1 MNVDARLSRLA
12 RLASADKNKRFDRLY
27 RELTKT
33 DLLMYAYE
41 QIKNNK
47 GSRTPGVDG
56 LNKFSWNE
64 EEAVKL
70 AEQLQSGKYEPVPV
84 RRVLIDKKNKPGQ
97 KRPLGIP
104 TFRDRIVQC
113 ALKLLLEALYEPIFM
128 DCSHGFRPHRACQ
141 TAASQII
148 DSPRVRIDWVIEG
161 DIKGCFDN
169 IFHQKL
175 LKILQRRIKDDR
187 ILKLIAKFLKAGYF
201 ERARWNPTKDGTP
214 QGGIISPLLANIY
227 LHEIDRFVQN
237 EFGANQTP
245 KQAPSERSA
254 RISKEWRKTVSRI
267 YRLRKILKGEY
278 KSPLTRADAE
288 KELQSLLKF
297 RASIP
302 CTTEPMKPR
311 ITYVR
316 YADDFVILLR
326 NLPKEEAERIKTKLT
341 NWISEE
347 LALVL
352 SPEKTL
358 ITHITDGFKFLG
370 YGFMA
375 KKTEMAQPR
384 VKMVI
389 PHEAAQSKLRDI
401 KSVCQN
407 LNYSETEVIRKLN
420 NMLRGWMIY
429 YRCVNAP
436 SRVMS
441 SVLSHT
447 WWIYAEYVSRKNGC
461 GIAHA
466 AKRWIDRC
474 PASTLNPKGG
484 QKTWYAET
492 TNDNGEMVR
501 EYLLTTPVPKRSL
514 HDVARQILYGMQNPF
529 SAKETSNA
537 SY

>member
-1 MNVDARLSRLA
+1 MNVEARLSRLA
-12 RLASADKNKRFDRLY
+12 RLASADKDKRFNRLY

-41 QIKNNK
+41 QIKDNK
-47 GSRTPGVDG
+47 GSKTPGIDG
-56 LNKFSWNE
+56 LNKFNWNE
-64 EEAVKL
+64 EEAGKL
-70 AEQLQSGKYEPVPV
+70 AAKLQSGKYEPSPV

-104 TFRDRIVQC
+104 TFGDRVVQC

-128 DCSHGFRPHRACQ
+128 ECSHGFRPQRACQ
-141 TAASQII
+141 TAASQIM

-169 IFHQKL
+169 ICHQKL

-201 ERARWNPTKDGTP
+201 ERERWNPTKAGTP

-227 LHEIDRFVQN
+227 LHKIDRYVQD
-237 EFGANQTP
+237 EFGANQEP
-245 KQAPSERSA
+245 KQSPSERSA
-254 RISKEWRKTVSRI
+254 RISKEWNRAKNQI
-267 YRLRKILKGEY
+267 YRMRKILKGEI
-278 KSPLTRADAE
+278 KSPLTRAEAE

-297 RASIP
+297 RATLP
-302 CTTEPMKPR
+302 CTTQPMKPR

-341 NWISEE
+341 EWVGNE

-352 SPEKTL
+352 SPEKTA
-358 ITHITDGFKFLG
+358 ITHIKDGFKFLG

-384 VKMVI
+384 VKVVI
-389 PHEAAQSKLRDI
+389 PHEAAQSKLKDI
-401 KSVCQN
+401 KNVCQQ
-407 LNYSETEVIRKLN
+407 LNIPETEIIRKLN

-436 SRVMS
+436 SRVMC

-461 GIAHA
+461 SIAHA
-466 AKRWIDRC
+466 AKRWIGRC
-474 PASTLNPKGG
+474 PASPLNPKGG

-492 TNDNGEMVR
+492 ANDKGEMVR

-514 HDVARQILYGMQNPF
+514 HDVAKQIRGGVQIPSKVN
-529 SAKETSNA
+529 ETSNA
-537 SY
+537 SC

>member
-12 RLASADKNKRFDRLY
+12 RLASADKDKRFDRLY

-41 QIKNNK
+41 QIKDNK
-47 GSRTPGVDG
+47 GVKTPGIDG
-56 LNKFSWNE
+56 LNKFNWNE
-64 EEAVKL
+64 EDAGKL
-70 AEQLQSGKYEPVPV
+70 AAKLQSGNYAPSPV

-104 TFRDRIVQC
+104 TFGDRIVQC
-113 ALKLLLEALYEPIFM
+113 ALKLILEALYEPIFM
-128 DCSHGFRPHRACQ
+128 ECSHGFRPHRACQ
-141 TAASQII
+141 TAVAQIM

-169 IFHQKL
+169 ICHQKL

-201 ERARWNPTKDGTP
+201 ERERWNPTKAGTP

-227 LHEIDRFVQN
+227 LHEIDRFVQD
-237 EFGANQTP
+237 EFEANQEP
-245 KQAPSERSA
+245 KQSPSERRA
-254 RISKEWRKTVSRI
+254 RISKEWNRAKNQI
-267 YRLRKILKGEY
+267 YRMRQILKGKI
-278 KSPLTRADAE
+278 KSPLTRAEAE

-297 RASIP
+297 RATLP
-302 CTTEPMKPR
+302 CTTQPMKPR

-326 NLPKEEAERIKTKLT
+326 NLPKEEAERIKTRLT
-341 NWISEE
+341 EWVGNE

-352 SPEKTL
+352 SPEKTA
-358 ITHITDGFKFLG
+358 ITHINDGFMFLG
-370 YGFMA
+370 YRFMA

-384 VKMVI
+384 VKIVI
-389 PHEAAQSKLRDI
+389 PHEAAQSKLQDI
-401 KSVCQN
+401 KKVCQQ
-407 LNYSETEVIRKLN
+407 LDIPETEIIRKLN

-436 SRVMS
+436 SRVMC
-441 SVLSHT
+441 SVLSHA

-461 GIAHA
+461 SIAHA

-474 PASTLNPKGG
+474 PASSLNPKGG

-492 TNDNGEMVR
+492 TNDKGEMVR

-514 HDVARQILYGMQNPF
+514 HDVATQILYGVQTPF
-529 SAKETSNA
+529 KAK
-537 SY
+537 

>member
-1 MNVDARLSRLA
+1 MNVENRLSRLA
-12 RLASADKNKRFDRLY
+12 RLASADKSKRFDRLY

-47 GSRTPGVDG
+47 GSKTPGIDG
-56 LNKFSWNE
+56 LNKFNWNE

-70 AEQLQSGKYEPVPV
+70 AVQLQSGEYEPVPV

-113 ALKLLLEALYEPIFM
+113 ALKLLLEALYEPIFF

-141 TAASQII
+141 TAAMQIM

-169 IFHQKL
+169 ICHQKL

-187 ILKLIAKFLKAGYF
+187 LLKLIAKFLKAGYF
-201 ERARWNPTKDGTP
+201 ERERWNPTKAGTP
-214 QGGIISPLLANIY
+214 QDGIISPLLANIY
-227 LHEIDRFVQN
+227 LHEIDRFVQD

-245 KQAPSERSA
+245 VQSPSERGA
-254 RISKEWRKTVSRI
+254 RISKEWRKVVSRI
-267 YRLRKILKGEY
+267 YRLRKILKGEF
-278 KSPLTRADAE
+278 KSPLTRTEAE
-288 KELQSLLKF
+288 TELQRLLKF
-297 RASIP
+297 RASLP

-326 NLPKEEAERIKTKLT
+326 NLPKEEAERIKSKLSL
-341 NWISEE
+341 WISEE

-358 ITHITDGFKFLG
+358 ITHITDGFRFLG

-375 KKTEMAQPR
+375 KKTETVQPR

-389 PHEAAQSKLRDI
+389 PHEVAQTKLRDVKEI
-401 KSVCQN
+401 CQQPN
-407 LNYSETEVIRKLN
+407 VSETEVIRKLN
-420 NMLRGWMIY
+420 NMLRGWMLY

-436 SRVMS
+436 SRVMC

-461 GIAHA
+461 SIAHA
-466 AKRWIDRC
+466 AKRWISRC
-474 PASTLNPKGG
+474 PASSLNPKGG
-484 QKTWYAET
+484 QKTWFAET
-492 TNDNGEMVR
+492 TNDNGELER
-501 EYLLTTPVPKRSL
+501 EYLITAPVPKRSL
-514 HDVARQILYGMQNPF
+514 FDVARQIRNGAQTP
-529 SAKETSNA
+529 SEVKESNA

>member
-1 MNVDARLSRLA
+1 MNVEARLSRLA

-47 GSRTPGVDG
+47 GSKTPGIDG
-56 LNKFSWNE
+56 LNKFDWNE
-64 EEAVKL
+64 DEAVKL
-70 AEQLQSGKYEPVPV
+70 AAQLQSDKYEPVPV

-113 ALKLLLEALYEPIFM
+113 ALKILLEALYEPIFM
-128 DCSHGFRPHRACQ
+128 DCSHGFRPQRACQ
-141 TAASQII
+141 TAAWQIM
-148 DSPRVRIDWVIEG
+148 DSPSVRIDWVVEG

-169 IFHQKL
+169 ICHQKL

-187 ILKLIAKFLKAGYF
+187 LLKLIAKFLKAGYF
-201 ERARWNPTKDGTP
+201 ERERWNPTKAGTP

-227 LHEIDRFVQN
+227 LHEIDRFVHD
-237 EFGANQTP
+237 EFGANQDP
-245 KQAPSERSA
+245 KQTPSERSA
-254 RISKEWRKTVSRI
+254 RISKEWNRAKNQI
-267 YRLRKILKGEY
+267 YRMRRTLKGEI
-278 KSPLTRADAE
+278 KSPLTRAEAE

-297 RASIP
+297 RATLP
-302 CTTEPMKPR
+302 CTTEPIKPR
-311 ITYVR
+311 IAYVR
-316 YADDFVILLR
+316 YADDFVIILR
-326 NLPKEEAERIKTKLT
+326 NLPKSEAERIKSKLT
-341 NWISEE
+341 EWVSEE

-352 SPEKTL
+352 SPDKTA
-358 ITHITDGFKFLG
+358 ITHIKDGFKFLG
-370 YGFMA
+370 YRFMA
-375 KKTEMAQPR
+375 KNTERAQPK

-389 PHEAAQSKLRDI
+389 PHEAAQAKLQDI
-401 KSVCQN
+401 KDVCQK
-407 LNYSETEVIRKLN
+407 LNTPETEVIRKLN

-461 GIAHA
+461 NIAQA

-484 QKTWYAET
+484 QKSWYAET
-492 TNDNGEMVR
+492 ANEKGEMVR
-501 EYLLTTPVPKRSL
+501 EYLLAVPVPKRNL
-514 HDVARQILYGMQNPF
+514 RDVARQIRGGVQTPF
-529 SAKETSNA
+529 EVKDSNA
-537 SY
+537 SC

>member
-1 MNVDARLSRLA
+1 MNVENRLSRLA
-12 RLASADKNKRFDRLY
+12 RLASADKSKRFDRLY

-47 GSRTPGVDG
+47 GSKTPGIDG
-56 LNKFSWNE
+56 LNKFNWNE

-70 AEQLQSGKYEPVPV
+70 AVQLQSGEYEPVPV

-113 ALKLLLEALYEPIFM
+113 ALKLLLEALYEPIFF

-141 TAASQII
+141 TAVAQIM

-169 IFHQKL
+169 ICHQKL

-187 ILKLIAKFLKAGYF
+187 LLKLIAKFLKAGYF
-201 ERARWNPTKDGTP
+201 ERERWNPTKAGTP

-227 LHEIDRFVQN
+227 LHEIDRFVQD

-245 KQAPSERSA
+245 VQSPSERGA
-254 RISKEWRKTVSRI
+254 RISKEWRKVVSRI
-267 YRLRKILKGEY
+267 YRLRKILKGEF
-278 KSPLTRADAE
+278 KSPLTRTEAE
-288 KELQSLLKF
+288 TELQRLLKF
-297 RASIP
+297 RASLP

-326 NLPKEEAERIKTKLT
+326 NLPKEEAERIKTRLT
-341 NWISEE
+341 EWVGNE

-352 SPEKTL
+352 SPEKTA
-358 ITHITDGFKFLG
+358 ITHINDGFMFLG
-370 YGFMA
+370 YRFMA

-384 VKMVI
+384 VKIVI
-389 PHEAAQSKLRDI
+389 PHEAAQSKLQDI
-401 KSVCQN
+401 KKVCQQ
-407 LNYSETEVIRKLN
+407 LDIPETEIIRKLN

-436 SRVMS
+436 SRVMC
-441 SVLSHT
+441 SVLSHA

-461 GIAHA
+461 SIAHA
-466 AKRWIDRC
+466 AKRWIGRC
-474 PASTLNPKGG
+474 PASSLNPKGG

-492 TNDNGEMVR
+492 TNDKGEMVR
-501 EYLLTTPVPKRSL
+501 EYLLTTPVPKHSL
-514 HDVARQILYGMQNPF
+514 HDVATQILYGVQTPF
-529 SAKETSNA
+529 KAK
-537 SY
+537 